1 MSGVEK
7 YLVLNNYFL
16 NEVFG
21 VGSLKDVRDALVR
34 AKPGVDGD
42 GVSYF
47 CRTLMD
53 EMDNLKLDSEKLLH
67 YDRNIQ
73 SYVRHVNG
81 RRNNVTLKYFQYLA
95 VLLSEIYMDRLTNDR
110 NAFVND
116 LNNFLHKYMED
127 ARWKK
132 PMSDFTAGDLN
143 KMAFWMATGSGKTI
157 IMHINY
163 LQFMKYRRF
172 EPQNVLLLT
181 PNEGLSDQ
189 HYEELLKSSIPAS
202 LYHGNPQTNGINSG
216 NFPGQVLV
224 IEITKLK
231 EDKKG
236 RGVTLPVDAFEGP
249 NLVLVDE
256 GHKGRTSEDRV
267 WARLRDALGDGGF
280 TFEYSA
286 TFGQILDEK
295 DWNTMQEYGK
305 SIIFDY
311 SYKYFYNDQY
321 GKDFKVMNVSKV
333 SSLSSNDFS
342 RVMFTANLLSYY
354 EQLVSYDNSQELAIS
369 HNLEKPLWIFV
380 GATVQGESS
389 DVALVTRFFSE
400 AADGTLKEIAGRIL
414 SGLYLDDNGQD
425 IFGGRFVEL
434 RRHFAGSS
442 HGYDVSYLPSQA
454 VGTAWLD
461 DLWADL
467 MQRVFH
473 GHGQLRVAQL
483 INAQGEFGL
492 RVGDA
497 PYFGVISVGQ
507 DSGLGKALRNDGIE
521 PEKDVITNSLFD
533 QIKEPDSHINV
544 LLGSRKFIE
553 GWDTW
558 RVSSMGLLNMGRGQ
572 GPQIIQLFGRG
583 VRIKGKNMSLQ
594 RSGDSQL
601 ALLETLFIY
610 GIKAN
615 YLQTFLE
622 SVKKEGVDYQE
633 VQVPIQPRHQD
644 KWRELLVPIRSVP
657 KPFEETVVLH
667 LSLGAISASD
677 GADDEEKGKTHVE
690 LDLSP
695 QIKVYDA
702 NRGSQQGP
710 VRAQVLS
717 PELDEEHSISTSEA
731 KMGKSVVTPLPAEEY
746 AEFVDW
752 SSVYAELL
760 RFKAERGYWNL
771 VFDASALKSI
781 WTNGGLTIRYPGFKV
796 NSLRDLSRLQEVV
809 TQGIKKYVDAFYGK
823 AERRWKTENMK
834 TASLEDATGASRQ
847 LSLFTANEEQMGYY
861 VVKVPSENK
870 AAIEKLNELVRMMQE
885 ETSGSFD
892 NANLKVADGG
902 KLVYANVGRDSDDP
916 FLDFDELVIVPLL
929 SKTGLRKLI
938 GGRGKGDEEPEAR
951 PTPLN
956 EGEEKFLKKL
966 HDHVRKNGVP
976 EGYVPYAL
984 RNQTRTGVGFQL
996 EWAGFYPDFILWL
1009 TKPGDQ
1015 IIVFVDPHGLAHA
1028 HGMDDEKITFCEKEI
1043 KQRIEK
1049 QLRRSINKAARPGQ
1063 SGPTHISLD
1072 AFLISTTP
1080 YDELVSQR
1088 PDMDKPRAVF
1098 EKKHVLFMEDPKW
1111 PEKMLE
1117 MAIEGSKK

>member
-21 VGSLKDVRDALVR
+21 VSSLKDVRDALVR

-163 LQFMKYRRF
+163 LQFMKYKPF

-189 HYEELLKSSIPAS
+189 HYEELLKSSISAS

-295 DWNTMQEYGK
+295 DWNTMQKYGK
-305 SIIFDY
+305 SIVFDY

-380 GATVQGESS
+380 GATVQGR
-389 DVALVTRFFSE
+389 V
-400 AADGTLKEIAGRIL
+400 
-414 SGLYLDDNGQD
+414 
-425 IFGGRFVEL
+425 
-434 RRHFAGSS
+434 
-442 HGYDVSYLPSQA
+442 
-454 VGTAWLD
+454 
-461 DLWADL
+461 L
-467 MQRVFH
+467 M
-473 GHGQLRVAQL
+473 
-483 INAQGEFGL
+483 
-492 RVGDA
+492 
-497 PYFGVISVGQ
+497 
-507 DSGLGKALRNDGIE
+507 
-521 PEKDVITNSLFD
+521 
-533 QIKEPDSHINV
+533 
-544 LLGSRKFIE
+544 
-553 GWDTW
+553 
-558 RVSSMGLLNMGRGQ
+558 
-572 GPQIIQLFGRG
+572 
-583 VRIKGKNMSLQ
+583 
-594 RSGDSQL
+594 
-601 ALLETLFIY
+601 
-610 GIKAN
+610 
-615 YLQTFLE
+615 
-622 SVKKEGVDYQE
+622 
-633 VQVPIQPRHQD
+633 
-644 KWRELLVPIRSVP
+644 
-657 KPFEETVVLH
+657 LH
-667 LSLGAISASD
+667 L
-677 GADDEEKGKTHVE
+677 
-690 LDLSP
+690 
-695 QIKVYDA
+695 
-702 NRGSQQGP
+702 
-710 VRAQVLS
+710 
-717 PELDEEHSISTSEA
+717 
-731 KMGKSVVTPLPAEEY
+731 
-746 AEFVDW
+746 
-752 SSVYAELL
+752 
-760 RFKAERGYWNL
+760 
-771 VFDASALKSI
+771 
-781 WTNGGLTIRYPGFKV
+781 
-796 NSLRDLSRLQEVV
+796 
-809 TQGIKKYVDAFYGK
+809 
-823 AERRWKTENMK
+823 
-834 TASLEDATGASRQ
+834 
-847 LSLFTANEEQMGYY
+847 
-861 VVKVPSENK
+861 
-870 AAIEKLNELVRMMQE
+870 
-885 ETSGSFD
+885 
-892 NANLKVADGG
+892 
-902 KLVYANVGRDSDDP
+902 
-916 FLDFDELVIVPLL
+916 
-929 SKTGLRKLI
+929 
-938 GGRGKGDEEPEAR
+938 
-951 PTPLN
+951 
-956 EGEEKFLKKL
+956 
-966 HDHVRKNGVP
+966 
-976 EGYVPYAL
+976 
-984 RNQTRTGVGFQL
+984 
-996 EWAGFYPDFILWL
+996 
-1009 TKPGDQ
+1009 
-1015 IIVFVDPHGLAHA
+1015 
-1028 HGMDDEKITFCEKEI
+1028 
-1043 KQRIEK
+1043 
-1049 QLRRSINKAARPGQ
+1049 
-1063 SGPTHISLD
+1063 
-1072 AFLISTTP
+1072 
-1080 YDELVSQR
+1080 
-1088 PDMDKPRAVF
+1088 
-1098 EKKHVLFMEDPKW
+1098 
-1111 PEKMLE
+1111 
-1117 MAIEGSKK
+1117 